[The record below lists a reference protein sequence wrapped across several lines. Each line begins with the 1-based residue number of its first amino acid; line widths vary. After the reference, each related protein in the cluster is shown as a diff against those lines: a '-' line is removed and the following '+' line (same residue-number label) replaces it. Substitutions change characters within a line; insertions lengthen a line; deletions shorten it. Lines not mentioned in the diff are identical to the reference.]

1 MVKRRV
7 VNFKLS
13 FELID
18 LETERLKL
26 FLLISHDLQKIIKI
40 SLQIFL
46 AKVTSND
53 GINVVVVLGSD
64 LVVPVE
70 VGDQSSR

>member
-1 MVKRRV
+1 VVKRRV